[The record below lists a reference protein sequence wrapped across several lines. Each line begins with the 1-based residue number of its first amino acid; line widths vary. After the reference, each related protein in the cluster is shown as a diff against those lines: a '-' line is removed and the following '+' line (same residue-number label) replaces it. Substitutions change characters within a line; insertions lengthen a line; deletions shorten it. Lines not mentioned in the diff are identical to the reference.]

1 VRGKTGDQAE
11 YNRPAVEKL
20 KAELES
26 PNRSVDNT
34 SPEEPY
40 AEDLRGLLSILLKE
54 IRSRTG
60 FNVSHKRPFSR
71 QVFNSNIFSPSFI

>member
-40 AEDLRGLLSILLKE
+40 AEDLRGLLSILLEE
-54 IRSRTG
+54 IRSQSVR
-60 FNVSHKRPFSR
+60 VSEKLLLNTNDCR
-71 QVFNSNIFSPSFI
+71 